1 MFQFLSKNDLN
12 PGSVCTHVEI
22 DMLISKEGH
31 NTYPFKCIL
40 IALLIKLFDINKGIN
55 SVCLHVI

>member
-22 DMLISKEGH
+22 DMLIKRVTTH
-31 NTYPFKCIL
+31 TLKCIL

>member
-22 DMLISKEGH
+22 DMLISKEG
-31 NTYPFKCIL
+31 IL